1 MIRCNDT
8 LTILMPF
15 RGVIIFLVALAAFV
29 LAATTLLLVLFNTK
43 RCFVIVRRRGTM
55 SAIFR
60 TFVIQGF
67 CSLGLVRVMVLVTV
81 FSGVFTAFD
90 FLEES
95 LHERF
100 NGFVKIHQNDVD
112 YIHGY
117 QYKSLIPAT
126 YTESLSR

>member
-1 MIRCNDT
+1 
-8 LTILMPF
+8 
-15 RGVIIFLVALAAFV
+15 
-29 LAATTLLLVLFNTK
+29 
-43 RCFVIVRRRGTM
+43 M

-117 QYKSLIPAT
+117 QNKSLIPAT
-126 YTESLSR
+126 YTESFSR